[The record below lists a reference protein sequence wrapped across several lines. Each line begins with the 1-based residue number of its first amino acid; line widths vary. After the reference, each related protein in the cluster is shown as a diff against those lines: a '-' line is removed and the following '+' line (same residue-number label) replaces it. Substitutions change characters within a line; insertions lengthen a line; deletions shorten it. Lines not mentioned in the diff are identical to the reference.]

1 MVGLEE
7 HWRFKMPYVIFK
19 SKTEK
24 PDGWP
29 TNIAYEGPAK
39 ERVESFVMKSSAET
53 KMAELQ
59 AAEPKKQF
67 VIIEQ
72 S

>member
-7 HWRFKMPYVIFK
+7 HWRFIMPYVIYK
-19 SKTEK
+19 SATEK
-24 PDGWP
+24 PSDWP
-29 TNIAYEGPAK
+29 NHIGYEGPAK
-39 ERVESFVMKSSAET
+39 EQVESFVTKSSAEA

>member
-24 PDGWP
+24 PAGWP
-29 TNIAYEGPAK
+29 SNISYEGPAK
-39 ERVESFVMKSSAET
+39 EQVESFVTEDSAKT
-53 KMAELQ
+53 KMATLQ
-59 AAEPKKQF
+59 AAEPNKQF

-72 S
+72 